1 MTAPTATVAP
11 AVLLDDVTVRL
22 GRVQALNQVT
32 VRVAAGERVALL
44 GASGAGKSTLLG
56 LLPAAVTPS
65 RGSVTV
71 LGQRPADLSRRQV
84 RRLRGRMGWVQQ
96 QLHLAGP
103 LRVVHNVNAGR
114 LAQTSST
121 AAIWSLV
128 RPGPAPDA
136 IRALEAVGMGNRAF
150 DRTDD
155 LSGGER
161 QRVALA
167 RVLLQDPELLLADE
181 PVSSLDPT
189 LAVEMLELLT
199 SVVAGGRTVV
209 ASLHDP
215 VLARRFFPRLIG
227 LRSGSLAF
235 DAPSTAVTDDMLA
248 ALYARSDR

>member
-1 MTAPTATVAP
+1 MTAPSPDAAP
-11 AVLLDDVTVRL
+11 AVLLDDVSVRL
-22 GRVQALNQVT
+22 GQVQALDRVT
-32 VRVAAGERVALL
+32 IRVAAGERVALL

-65 RGSVTV
+65 RGSITV
-71 LGQRPADLSRRQV
+71 LGQRPADLSRRQL

-114 LAQTSST
+114 LAQTPSIP
-121 AAIWSLV
+121 AIWSLL
-128 RPGPAPDA
+128 RPGQSPDA
-136 IRALEAVGMGNRAF
+136 IRALAAVGMSSRVF

-167 RVLLQDPELLLADE
+167 RVLLQDPDLLLADE

-199 SVVAGGRTVV
+199 SVVSEGRTVV

-227 LRSGSLAF
+227 LRQGRVVF
-235 DAPSTAVTDDMLA
+235 DAPSTAVAGDMLA
-248 ALYARSDR
+248 ALYARSHR